1 MKTKQRNQSEP
12 DWLGTANDA
21 ELIRHRKRM
30 RAILLLVS
38 LFGVVVLAVVAWQ
51 LLTLEWT
58 PQGINQ
64 RPRDSRFWR
73 SEQAP
78 REGRQSGAI
87 LGVMRPYLSCMSQL
101 RTAEI
106 TPSTRAPVST

>member
-1 MKTKQRNQSEP
+1 MCARLLRFLLPGGTVKTKQRNQSEP
-12 DWLGTANDA
+12 DWLGTASDT

-30 RAILLLVS
+30 RAILVLIV

-64 RPRDSRFWR
+64 RPRDSRYWR
-73 SEQAP
+73 S
-78 REGRQSGAI
+78 G
-87 LGVMRPYLSCMSQL
+87 
-101 RTAEI
+101 
-106 TPSTRAPVST
+106 

>member
-1 MKTKQRNQSEP
+1 
-12 DWLGTANDA
+12 
-21 ELIRHRKRM
+21 M

-64 RPRDSRFWR
+64 RPRDSRYWR
-73 SEQAP
+73 S
-78 REGRQSGAI
+78 G
-87 LGVMRPYLSCMSQL
+87 
-101 RTAEI
+101 
-106 TPSTRAPVST
+106 

>member
-1 MKTKQRNQSEP
+1 
-12 DWLGTANDA
+12 
-21 ELIRHRKRM
+21 M
-30 RAILLLVS
+30 RAVLLLVS

-64 RPRDSRFWR
+64 RPRDSRYWR

-78 REGRQSGAI
+78 RHGRQSGQ
-87 LGVMRPYLSCMSQL
+87 LSRPRSVHKHGPYEKGP
-101 RTAEI
+101 R
-106 TPSTRAPVST
+106 PVL

>member
-12 DWLGTANDA
+12 DWLATANDA

-30 RAILLLVS
+30 RAVLLLVS

-51 LLTLEWT
+51 LLTLEWA

-64 RPRDSRFWR
+64 RPRDSRYWR
-73 SEQAP
+73 SQ
-78 REGRQSGAI
+78 
-87 LGVMRPYLSCMSQL
+87 
-101 RTAEI
+101 
-106 TPSTRAPVST
+106 

>member
-1 MKTKQRNQSEP
+1 MKTKQRNQREP
-12 DWLGTANDA
+12 DWLGTANDT

-30 RAILLLVS
+30 RAVLLLVS

-58 PQGINQ
+58 PHGINQ

-73 SEQAP
+73 SE
-78 REGRQSGAI
+78 
-87 LGVMRPYLSCMSQL
+87 
-101 RTAEI
+101 
-106 TPSTRAPVST
+106 

>member
-1 MKTKQRNQSEP
+1 
-12 DWLGTANDA
+12 
-21 ELIRHRKRM
+21 M
-30 RAILLLVS
+30 RAVLLLVS

-78 REGRQSGAI
+78 RHGRQSGST
-87 LGVMRPYLSCMSQL
+87 LDVMRIMPVPDLE
-101 RTAEI
+101 AETI
-106 TPSTRAPVST
+106 DHAARSSSRRSR

>member
-12 DWLGTANDA
+12 DWLGPASET

-30 RAILLLVS
+30 RAVLLLVS

-64 RPRDSRFWR
+64 RPRNSRYWR
-73 SEQAP
+73 SE
-78 REGRQSGAI
+78 
-87 LGVMRPYLSCMSQL
+87 
-101 RTAEI
+101 
-106 TPSTRAPVST
+106 

>member
-12 DWLGTANDA
+12 DWLATANDA

-30 RAILLLVS
+30 RAILVLIV

-73 SEQAP
+73 SQ
-78 REGRQSGAI
+78 
-87 LGVMRPYLSCMSQL
+87 
-101 RTAEI
+101 
-106 TPSTRAPVST
+106 